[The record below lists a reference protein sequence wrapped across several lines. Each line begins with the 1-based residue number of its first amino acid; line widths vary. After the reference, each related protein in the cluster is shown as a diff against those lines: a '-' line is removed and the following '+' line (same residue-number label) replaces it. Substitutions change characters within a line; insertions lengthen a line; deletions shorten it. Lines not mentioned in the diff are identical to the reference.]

1 MAVGCFIPNLI
12 NRAGWKLCCSVAA
25 GALLISS
32 IGCGGT
38 RGMAQTPDTGSITLN
53 GAVTADGNN
62 LNGIDFG
69 GRFCSQ

>member
-1 MAVGCFIPNLI
+1 
-12 NRAGWKLCCSVAA
+12 
-25 GALLISS
+25 
-32 IGCGGT
+32 
-38 RGMAQTPDTGSITLN
+38 MAQTPDTGSITLN